1 MTELTAVTESTFDA
15 QVFKPDIPVLV
26 DFRASWCEPCRAMGE
41 MLPDLAREYAGRLK
55 VVSMDVDQSS
65 QTTFRHRVRRAP
77 TLVLFANARE
87 VARWEGVVTKDELV
101 AGLRP
106 HLRLD

>member
-1 MTELTAVTESTFDA
+1 MTQIMAVTESSFDA

-26 DFRASWCEPCRAMGE
+26 DFRASWCAPCRAVADT
-41 MLPDLAREYAGRLK
+41 LPDVARAYAGRLK

-65 QTTFRHRVRRAP
+65 QTTFRHRVRGAP
-77 TLVLFANARE
+77 TLVLFANGQE
-87 VARWEGVVTKDELV
+87 VARWEGVVEKQDLLTAL
-101 AGLRP
+101 AP